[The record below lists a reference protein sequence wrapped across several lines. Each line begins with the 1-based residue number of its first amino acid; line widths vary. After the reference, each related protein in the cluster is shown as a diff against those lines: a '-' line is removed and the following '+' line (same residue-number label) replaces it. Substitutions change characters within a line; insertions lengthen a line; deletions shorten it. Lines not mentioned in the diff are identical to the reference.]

1 MLEKKEV
8 FNKMFTVYTFMMDNE
23 RKRLEEVKKE
33 EEERN
38 TDSRQEREVNQSW
51 NEGQKIQEIQ
61 SNNVMAEH
69 HRNVGEGGAT
79 KSR

>member
-1 MLEKKEV
+1 
-8 FNKMFTVYTFMMDNE
+8 MMDNE
-23 RKRLEEVKKE
+23 RKRVEEVKKE

-69 HRNVGEGGAT
+69 QRNIGEGGAT

>member
-1 MLEKKEV
+1 
-8 FNKMFTVYTFMMDNE
+8 MFTVYTFMMDNE
-23 RKRLEEVKKE
+23 RKRVEEVKKE

-69 HRNVGEGGAT
+69 QRNIGEGGAT

>member
-1 MLEKKEV
+1 
-8 FNKMFTVYTFMMDNE
+8 MFTVYTFMMDNE
-23 RKRLEEVKKE
+23 RKRVEEVKKE
-33 EEERN
+33 EEEERN
-38 TDSRQEREVNQSW
+38 TNSRQQREVNQSW

-69 HRNVGEGGAT
+69 HRNDGEGGAT

>member
-1 MLEKKEV
+1 
-8 FNKMFTVYTFMMDNE
+8 MFTVYTFMMDNE
-23 RKRLEEVKKE
+23 RKRVEEVKKE

-69 HRNVGEGGAT
+69 HRNVEEGGAT

>member
-1 MLEKKEV
+1 MPILV
-8 FNKMFTVYTFMMDNE
+8 KMFTVYTFMMDNE
-23 RKRLEEVKKE
+23 RKRVEEVKKE

-69 HRNVGEGGAT
+69 QRNIGEGGAT